1 MVRVFLKK
9 EGNRNYTLLTFYP
22 RIYCKSSVVLE
33 PSGLSRKKI
42 PALNRCDLYLCA
54 HLRCIKPKKTFPVT
68 SSMELTL
75 LLSVF
80 PLLTCVYSFHW
91 FHSIRIVMVAVENKM
106 PVLMPF
112 LFLGVQHIWKHLKGT
127 EQDWPCSLHRAIYT
141 FTILLY
147 IRLMSDVFFDF
158 GNRHP
163 LGILSLFFFPPVLG
177 LVK

>member
-9 EGNRNYTLLTFYP
+9 EDNRNYTCLKALSIPGF
-22 RIYCKSSVVLE
+22 IASLE

-42 PALNRCDLYLCA
+42 PALNRCDLYLWA

-80 PLLTCVYSFHW
+80 PLLTCIYSFHW

-106 PVLMPF
+106 PVLKCQF

-141 FTILLY
+141 FIILLY
-147 IRLMSDVFFDF
+147 IRLMSEVFFDC

-163 LGILSLFFFPPVLG
+163 LGILSFFFPPVLG